1 MLSTGAVRRDGMWR
15 VGFHSQDDEPR
26 RSPKVCSR
34 MKPDTSAEIDAEL
47 NAAKAKYGSNDFEL
61 LCLEGSRGDTLDDEQ
76 LLLMLRHFN
85 KTGSAYGRIVLQTEK
100 PSLWRR
106 FAIRIRG
113 AIAPWLVE
121 R

>member
-1 MLSTGAVRRDGMWR
+1 MNRVARRT
-15 VGFHSQDDEPR
+15 VGN
-26 RSPKVCSR
+26 R
-34 MKPDTSAEIDAEL
+34 MKPDTNAEIDAEL
-47 NAAKAKYGSNDFEL
+47 NAAKAKYGCNDFEL

-121 R
+121 RWNASQQP